1 MDRFYISLANPVAYI
16 YQIVTSGC
24 VHIKGWTTRAAS
36 VLAVMGVGWSHKW
49 DQTLDYCPNKNQS
62 KSARVD
68 KYPLLLTSS
77 GPNAIQN
84 VADDIAQYFISPAA
98 RHMP

>member
-68 KYPLLLTSS
+68 KYPLLLISS

-84 VADDIAQYFISPAA
+84 VAGDIAQYFISPAA